1 MGNEKIEQ
9 LEKLLL
15 ELRSEIGA
23 PFIVIPE
30 YMGDGTFLA
39 VYDKDGN
46 APIFKKGAAN
56 LKCCLDAWLAFHE
69 NPA

>member
-1 MGNEKIEQ
+1 MATEKLKQ

-30 YMGDGTFLA
+30 YMCDGTWLA
-39 VYDKDGN
+39 VYNKDGEE
-46 APIFKKGAAN
+46 PIFQKGAVD
-56 LKCCLDAWLAFHE
+56 LKTCLDAYYLFSNRA
-69 NPA
+69 

>member
-1 MGNEKIEQ
+1 MTTEKLKK

-30 YMGDGTFLA
+30 YMSDGTWLA
-39 VYDKDGN
+39 VYDKNGEE
-46 APIFKKGAAN
+46 PVFQKGASD
-56 LKCCLDAWLAFHE
+56 LKSCLDAYYLSL
-69 NPA
+69 NRG